1 MHSLLHFR
9 IFRRGA
15 GSLRLP
21 GGKGSRRLDEAIK
34 RDPSLFD
41 PETVGA
47 RPTLATAPADAA
59 PMLFNLRSDPAEAV
73 DLAEAQPKRVAS
85 MARQLDNWFAKVEED
100 RREAWSADA
109 S

>member
-1 MHSLLHFR
+1 
-9 IFRRGA
+9 
-15 GSLRLP
+15 
-21 GGKGSRRLDEAIK
+21 
-34 RDPSLFD
+34 
-41 PETVGA
+41 
-47 RPTLATAPADAA
+47 
-59 PMLFNLRSDPAEAV
+59 MLFNLRSDPAEAV